1 MSNILL
7 WKKLAMK
14 HERLMESSKGLRI
27 NWREHRQ
34 GWDRSQGE
42 CGRTEHTTRAPDF
55 RIKQPLSPAQ
65 S

>member
-27 NWREHRQ
+27 NWSEAQ
-34 GWDRSQGE
+34 TELGQE
-42 CGRTEHTTRAPDF
+42 PGRVGKDCAYNHNSRF
-55 RIKQPLSPAQ
+55 
-65 S
+65 